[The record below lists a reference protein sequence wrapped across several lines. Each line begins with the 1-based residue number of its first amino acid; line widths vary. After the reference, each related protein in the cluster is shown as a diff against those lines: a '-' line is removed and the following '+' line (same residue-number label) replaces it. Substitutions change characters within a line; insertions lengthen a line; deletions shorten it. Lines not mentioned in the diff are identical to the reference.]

1 MTNKLIPLKIAGVG
15 YSVPKTVITN
25 DDLTKLYETS
35 DEWIYTRTGIKERR
49 IVSGEE
55 NARDL
60 GYQAAK
66 NALEKANI
74 KPEEIDMI
82 IAASS
87 APADLYPAMA
97 CRIQA
102 RLGVKNIPAFDVTA
116 ACSGL
121 IYILDMARAYIGTGI
136 HKKILLVATDNN
148 SRFCDWTDRSI
159 SILFGDGAGAMV
171 VTAAEDGI
179 NDILAID
186 TRAEGSIG
194 EFITLPL
201 TGKNCPLVEPCETK
215 PVHISMN
222 GKEVYKFVVK
232 IIPEYIDKCLKD
244 AKLTAEEVDYFI
256 PHQANQRIIEAVQQR
271 LGYSDDKVISN
282 IKYYGN
288 TSAASVP
295 IALAEGVESGKV
307 KLPSTAILCGFG
319 AGMTWGVAIVRL
331 REGIC

>member
-15 YSVPKTVITN
+15 YCVPETIITN
-25 DDLTKLYETS
+25 EDLTKLYETS

-49 IVSGEE
+49 VVSGEE
-55 NARDL
+55 TAIDL
-60 GYQAAK
+60 GYKAAL
-66 NALEKANI
+66 NALEKA
-74 KPEEIDMI
+74 KMSAEDIDLI

-87 APADLYPAMA
+87 APPDLYPAMA

-102 RLGVKNIPAFDVTA
+102 KLGVKNIPAFDVTA

-121 IYILDMARAYIGTGI
+121 IYTLSMAKAYINSGMY
-136 HKKILLVATDNN
+136 KNILIIAADNN
-148 SRFCDWTDRSI
+148 SRLCDWEDRSV
-159 SILFGDGAGAMV
+159 SILFGDGAGSMV
-171 VTAAEDGI
+171 VTQSEDGI
-179 NDILAID
+179 DDILALDI
-186 TRAEGSIG
+186 RADGSIG

-201 TGKNCPLVEPCETK
+201 SGQNCPLVEQCEIK
-215 PVHISMN
+215 APHVKMN
-222 GKEVYKFVVK
+222 GKEVYKFAVK
-232 IIPEYIDKCLKD
+232 IVPQYIEKCLKM
-244 AKLTAEEVDYFI
+244 AKMQPEDVDYLI
-256 PHQANQRIIEAVQQR
+256 PHQANQRIIDAIQQR
-271 LGYSDDKVISN
+271 LGYSDEKVISN

>member
-1 MTNKLIPLKIAGVG
+1 MSNKLIPLRIAGVG
-15 YSVPKTVITN
+15 YSVPETVITN
-25 DDLTKLYETS
+25 DDLTKLYDTS

-49 IVSGEE
+49 VVSGEE
-55 NARDL
+55 NATDL
-60 GYQAAK
+60 GFKAAQ
-66 NALEKANI
+66 NAIAKAKINV
-74 KPEEIDMI
+74 EDIDLI

-87 APADLYPAMA
+87 APADLYPAMS

-102 RLGVKNIPAFDVTA
+102 MLGLKNIPAFDVTA

-121 IYILDMARAYIGTGI
+121 IYTLQMARAFIGSGI
-136 HKKILLVATDNN
+136 YKNVLIVAADNN
-148 SRFCDWTDRSI
+148 SRICDWKDRGV

-171 VTAAEDGI
+171 LTQSDDGI
-179 NDILAID
+179 DDILAID
-186 TRAEGSIG
+186 IRADGSIG
-194 EFITLPL
+194 EYITLPL
-201 TGKNCPLVEPCETK
+201 TGQNCPLVEPCVEK
-215 PVHISMN
+215 PLHISMN

-232 IIPEYIDKCLKD
+232 VLPQYIDKCLDD
-244 AKLTAEEVDYFI
+244 AGMKAEDIDYLI
-256 PHQANQRIIEAVQQR
+256 PHQANQRIIEAMQQR
-271 LGYSDDKVISN
+271 LGYSDEKVISN

-288 TSAASVP
+288 TSAASIP